1 MVSIRTDTV
10 VALWNIINIRTYQKH
25 KSLKFK
31 GRNKN
36 LGPQTGEILPKH
48 LQKFFTHEGLYFRK
62 LFLCDGK

>member
-36 LGPQTGEILPKH
+36 LGPQTGEILPKQLPEIESFMGEEF
-48 LQKFFTHEGLYFRK
+48 LQVFR
-62 LFLCDGK
+62 